1 MTLPASGAI
10 SLNNVNVELGL
21 SGTAS
26 INMGSAAVRGLF
38 GVASGAISM
47 SDGYGKSNEF
57 ILTSAGLVN
66 GEKQRQQISVSS
78 FISSGDTMRIP
89 SDIWV
94 WSDNTG
100 IAALTIDI
108 PCTIINEG
116 KIIGKGGDG
125 VGRSA
130 GLPGGRAINITSSGV
145 TFTNASGAYIG
156 GGGGAAGS
164 SRNEHYSGGGGGGAG
179 GGAGGNSINSAA
191 TGGGGAAGG
200 AGGALNAAGA
210 TAAGQYPKAAGGG
223 GGGRILPGV
232 GGLPGSG
239 QRSPGQGGGAGG
251 GGWTWDSNSVAETGG
266 AGGSAGAAGNVNGN
280 SITNQF
286 AHVGAA
292 GGGGWGAAGSI
303 SISYFGFGNANG
315 GAGGAAIVPN
325 GNAYTLSNSGTIYG
339 ST

>member
-10 SLNNVNVELGL
+10 SLNQVNVELGL

-38 GVASGAISM
+38 GVASGTITMAN
-47 SDGYGKSNEF
+47 GYGKSSET

-66 GEKQRQQISVSS
+66 GQPQRQQINVSS
-78 FISSGDTMRIP
+78 FISSGGTLRIP
-89 SDIWV
+89 SNIWV

-116 KIIGKGGDG
+116 KIIGKGGNG
-125 VGRSA
+125 VGRAA

-179 GGAGGNSINSAA
+179 GGVGGNAINSAGG
-191 TGGGGAAGG
+191 GGGGAAGG
-200 AGGALNAAGA
+200 AGGALNASGS
-210 TAAGQYPKAAGGG
+210 GGGGGYPKSGGGG

-232 GGLPGSG
+232 GGLPGQG
-239 QRSPGQGGGAGG
+239 RRTPGLGGGSGG
-251 GGWTWDSNSVAETGG
+251 GGWTWDTTSYEIGG
-266 AGGSAGAAGNVNGN
+266 AGGTAGAVGNVNGS
-280 SITNQF
+280 SITSSF

-303 SISYFGFGNANG
+303 SISYSGFGNANG

-325 GNAYTLSNSGTIYG
+325 GNSYTLSNSGTIYG
-339 ST
+339 TT

>member
-26 INMGSAAVRGLF
+26 IDMGSAAVRGLF

-125 VGRSA
+125 VGRDA

-210 TAAGQYPKAAGGG
+210 TPPSQYPKAPGGG

-232 GGLPGSG
+232 GGLPGNGS
-239 QRSPGQGGGAGG
+239 RSPGQGGGAGG
-251 GGWTWDSNSVAETGG
+251 GGFSWANTSYEIGG
-266 AGGSAGAAGNVNGN
+266 AGGSAGAAGNVNGSN
-280 SITNQF
+280 ITSSF

-303 SISYFGFGNANG
+303 SISYSGFGNANG